1 MSVSVVSIAP
11 VPGPKLTAFDIY
23 LTRKLTS
30 AERKIM
36 SAEEKRERK
45 RAQSRVWYI
54 NNNDKA
60 LHVAAEYRKKN
71 KEKLNQYQ
79 TQLRLIRKINNN
91 KKNKIKTD

>member
-1 MSVSVVSIAP
+1 MSTSVVSITP

-30 AERKIM
+30 AERKVM
-36 SAEEKRERK
+36 SPEEKMERL

-54 NNNDKA
+54 NNNAKA
-60 LHVAAEYRKKN
+60 LQYATEYRKKN
-71 KEKLNQYQ
+71 KEKLNQNQ
-79 TQLRLIRKINNN
+79 RQIRLIRKININ

>member
-1 MSVSVVSIAP
+1 MSTSVLSIAP

-30 AERKIM
+30 TERKVM
-36 SAEEKRERK
+36 SAEEKMERK

-54 NNNDKA
+54 NNNEKA
-60 LHVAAEYRKKN
+60 LQTASEYRKKN
-71 KEKLNQYQ
+71 KEKLNQNQ
-79 TQLRLIRKINNN
+79 TQIRLIRKININ